1 METLVF
7 REPVSRRQSV
17 KFKVDQTK
25 YDLQHHQVMKL
36 NKPVA
41 LSSCEFLGCSE
52 DVSTQK
58 AAKNSGGSRT
68 RGIINKEVHHT
79 GK

>member
-25 YDLQHHQVMKL
+25 YDLQHHQVL
-36 NKPVA
+36 HQLLKPVA
-41 LSSCEFLGCSE
+41 LLKVNFPGCSE
-52 DVSTQK
+52 DVAAQK
-58 AAKNSGGSRT
+58 AAKSSGGSRT
-68 RGIINKEVHHT
+68 
-79 GK
+79 